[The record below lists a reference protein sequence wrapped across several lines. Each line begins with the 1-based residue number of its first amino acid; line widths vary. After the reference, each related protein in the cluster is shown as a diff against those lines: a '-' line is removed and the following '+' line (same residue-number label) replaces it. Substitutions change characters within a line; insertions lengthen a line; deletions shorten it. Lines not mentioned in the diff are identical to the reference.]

1 MADIFKSSTEAGQEV
16 RSRGQTGITPNPNS
30 QALENLG
37 SVETKPQRLGIRP
50 GSAAAADPSL
60 IDAVLN
66 SYDNGT
72 LGQQTVVAPEGKP
85 NPVQAVL
92 DAYDAANPAP
102 APTPPQPK
110 DVGFTDS
117 VKKGYKGLMLT
128 WDYLANKL
136 ENAVTGSGA
145 DTAPILEKSVNEYK
159 SLSSD
164 PRIQELIQ
172 KGNDAPDYYEGAK
185 AMLKY
190 VAQNPGVAV
199 NFLGEQLP
207 AMVASLP
214 VGGAAGSL
222 ATNAATRLGV
232 GAATRTAIGAS
243 TFGAG
248 TNASAVVL
256 GSLGTN
262 YVEGLDKFKGDT
274 AAASDYAATK
284 TLSEVP
290 ANAVAGLFM
299 GVNPLS
305 RVGGKIGAVGNAA
318 FQAGVQGTGGAVG
331 AIQAAESVG
340 EQAGKG
346 EVLAELL
353 GEAAFAPVELA
364 TSGGGKRPG
373 AAPNPGVNPS
383 NSGEPVA
390 PTPSPAPTQPS
401 QDVSQFGMTDQE
413 FFGMQ
418 KAKDGPA
425 FLASLYAQADPD
437 TQAQLQNYV
446 NKTGMKLDLDNAS
459 KNESLVTSGNSL
471 VSSNPTFVGQFQE
484 RLGEFY
490 SRTRPMEG
498 VPPVQADVTPTA
510 PVEKIP
516 VRERMRMAQDLANEG
531 QLEAAGALLRT
542 KPLPEDVSQNLQ
554 NITQNPEVNTPVP
567 SQPSSLAQLAQAEA
581 QVRNQVFAD
590 DGQQIL
596 SGKNKN
602 GSFGAKKGNQSLL
615 IDKDGNT
622 FWGERNEAFNPTTGE
637 SVIEGADKDAT
648 PATFATGK
656 EARAAGEKTK
666 SQGKPVNTNEPLQTT
681 PQTQAAPT
689 VDQGVQESARVE
701 TARAQTEQP
710 VQSPVQQENQESN
723 APAVQTFTSIPKDS
737 AVQYAVDYRYAETP
751 EKKEGILKYV
761 SEVYG
766 KDGLA
771 EFNSVLE
778 EQTKNAPPAQE
789 IVDKRPVD
797 VINSDPNRVISGTYK
812 PPVKP
817 KAPDIIEQERMAKIS
832 KENKAARKKEFETA
846 SYSDAKA
853 RALIEKA
860 TDPQSKG
867 FGELGELVAEL
878 VNKQGETVGK
888 VFETKRNGYFAFR
901 ANKGSIDGA
910 KPGTYAMSKGK
921 TLKGMAGKD
930 LTIKDVR
937 KVTTPTQKDIDF
949 NPEQKAKRNQYEAK
963 VKKIMTQDFTASTMK
978 DTIAELR
985 AKLKDIYNKQ
995 KPFFKYNK
1003 KQSDVE
1009 YIFDQFAQVG
1019 AMEAGSKKSN
1029 PVQAI
1034 SQAIE
1039 RAQKQDVAAR
1049 AGLALIH
1056 ADRMNDALEGVKQEM
1071 KVDGFSDEEID
1082 RIVGSQQESLNAMTA
1097 EEPKAVAEQETVA
1110 EEVEQPTLDLDTKRS
1125 DRIQAAMN
1133 AIAAIEESGGSD
1145 MSALWKEMRLPKG
1158 DRQFQFSDFRA
1169 ALAMKGKDVSAI
1181 AREVSQFPAAT
1192 TRLADFV
1199 YGNPKGM
1206 AGNYSARDAWVRSYN
1221 QIKNILSEQPEQFA
1235 EYEKSLTEGE
1245 KRVIQYIDAKRDA
1258 LKMRRRQQFDQIQ
1271 NNINGQRIEYV
1282 NALYSDVRDAFP
1294 HALFN
1299 NYSLKEMAD
1308 PNKIPEADRS
1318 ALEGLVY
1325 GETKYLHRLWLD
1337 DVAYALDARKDLRQQ
1352 IMDGL
1357 TKEEQ
1362 KAVIDYQNKTSKVI
1376 LDNAR
1381 RAELGTYMT
1390 MLDNIASLD
1399 RNAYN
1404 AFRNQIVISDLK
1416 QVPQIIQAAE
1426 RTAEL
1431 QEMASNKKELN
1442 AALDAMLAQIYKNDE
1457 MDSVPLDQSV
1467 ETVQAIDGQELPQVT
1482 DAEVDAY
1489 LDRLRRVG
1497 ESEIEREDARAA
1509 VLYEKIADAA
1519 SQIDS
1524 EDSTFVT
1531 EQAAGE
1537 EFQPENNTFL
1547 DGDILYKRGTN
1558 SHGPAAA
1565 TVAAH
1570 LAELTYD
1577 WPVKPNYSVL
1587 MNPAQISDPEV
1598 RARVLGRFENGAFK
1612 GAIDTETGQVFVFSQ
1627 FLDDV
1632 ADAEFVLLHE
1642 LYGHWGMRYFLGDK
1656 LNSFLET
1663 QYKINQS
1670 VKELADAQFEDAKAS
1685 GQPMSRLESIEEAIS
1700 DMAARGEPTL
1710 FRELVGRL
1718 AAWMRQH
1725 GMETVANW
1733 LDSTG
1738 DKELAYVLSQAR
1750 QAVRTQQGISPLNG
1764 APDGVLYAR
1773 NKQPVEMFATRD
1785 NDTKGYARLN
1795 PVTRE
1800 WTVFTKAE
1808 DGSIGAIT
1816 VEEYDQAYEAL
1827 KKVGKIVRSTDRS
1840 TRQEA
1845 DPKDVVH
1852 IPDSEDLTGLKKF
1865 ARHMQIQIQNQYL
1878 PVFEVAEF
1886 LNRNG
1891 KENTVIQD
1899 LKLYEGRLKYYV
1911 DRMRKKYAEPIQQ
1924 LLKEIGDQGG
1934 DVRQVDRFLL
1944 AQHAEERNKQINK
1957 INPRNTQGSGM
1968 STKDAKELLKNNS
1981 DGAWTAYRPQLEK
1994 LGKLLDKMSTDHV
2007 NYMKQTGLIN
2017 ADTAEALNIYEHYR
2031 NLSGNEDLG
2040 LDKFDKSQ
2048 IGPNGFNFK
2057 GKEVQTA
2064 TGRGTEAIDILQN
2077 TMNSF
2082 LSTLIRGQK
2091 AVINRSIL
2099 QMLEQNPDAT
2109 YVQINPIKEKK
2120 RLNLERLIADKKIL
2134 KYIGD
2139 APTEGSGRKFLDDLK
2154 KRIADGVITP
2164 DEGQMELIERIQLA
2178 EEQRVVEPAEAMA
2191 AIRKVNE
2198 QVVISGRISP
2208 DGYVSMVE
2216 DPNLINQ
2223 PNVLVARVDGK
2234 PILMSFTNRGL
2245 EFVQA
2250 VSGGNQQ
2257 SRSDLVN
2264 VVGAWNRFFS
2274 QLVTSW
2280 NPAWILPN
2288 GFRDVQTAFAN
2299 ASADPEIGPKLAAE
2313 MTKEWTPS
2321 LKTAFRY
2328 LVADQ
2333 ADTTGGWW
2341 GGYLKSRSKAKPIDP
2356 AEAAMYQEFR
2366 KNGGE
2371 TFFLDRKNV
2380 EETLESLNRHMN
2392 GPEGAL
2398 GWTKDKLES
2407 VGKLMELMSMPMEAA
2422 PRFAMYKVLRRNG
2435 WSPERAATYAKEL
2448 TVNFNMKGAS
2458 SNFRSLY
2465 VFANP
2470 AVQGTYRLFQ
2480 NYSRGSEGVAKF
2492 LPSNQFA
2499 ATAGVWIVMGL
2510 MGNMIARAI
2519 GGEDED
2525 KPGVDKL
2532 DMIPNYKRATSL
2544 ILAPDVPGGAIP
2556 IAYGWNVFHTLGHY
2570 MADVLTGKLKSEEAA
2585 GRVLSA
2591 AFDSFAPIGSG
2602 AESQTVGGAVLKTIL
2617 PSPLVPVYELGANEN
2632 RFGAPIYKEQSPFS
2646 DVKEANAYMHFD
2658 TANPISKSVMQ
2669 GLNTLTGGNQYKKG
2683 LIDVNPGAVDYFI
2696 QSYMPG
2702 LFTEVYKGA
2711 GLAIQAARG
2720 EDTKR
2725 SAIPVV
2731 DRLTARIP
2739 EGYDAG
2745 AMRRASEVVST
2756 KYAEFM
2762 APGTTREEKQAI
2774 LKEHPNLGNAQA
2786 VLTGADQ
2793 QIKALRQQLKAVNSN
2808 PGLSDDYKVAARNK
2822 IKEQEKAIQNRVV
2835 NAAIKAGFRDAVIGN
2850 GTDGSLLNRAG
2861 AMARN
2866 PSSAESD

>member
-72 LGQQTVVAPEGKP
+72 LSQQTVLAPEGKP

-102 APTPPQPK
+102 APAPAQPK

-136 ENAVTGSGA
+136 EKAVTGSGA

-214 VGGAAGSL
+214 VGGAAGSI

-305 RVGGKIGAVGNAA
+305 RVGGKIGVVGNAV

-373 AAPNPGVNPS
+373 AAPIPGVNPS

-390 PTPSPAPTQPS
+390 PTPAPAPTQPS

-418 KAKDGPA
+418 QAKDGPA
-425 FLASLYAQADPD
+425 FLAALYARSDAN
-437 TQAQLQNYV
+437 TQSQIQNYAD
-446 NKTGMKLDLDNAS
+446 KTGMKLDLANAS
-459 KNESLVTSGNSL
+459 KNANL
-471 VSSNPTFVGQFQE
+471 VSQGARLVDANPTFTGQFQE
-484 RLGEFY
+484 RLGQFY
-490 SRTRPMEG
+490 QRTRPVEAPFDG
-498 VPPVQADVTPTA
+498 GTTSQAPRDARPT
-510 PVEKIP
+510 
-516 VRERMRMAQDLANEG
+516 RERMRIAKDLADQGIMEAEG
-531 QLEAAGALLRT
+531 TMLRENPNPKAPAAAQPAR
-542 KPLPEDVSQNLQ
+542 
-554 NITQNPEVNTPVP
+554 NPEIDVPIP
-567 SQPSSLAQLAQAEA
+567 SQPGPLAQLSQAEQDVINAQIRTASKEYDANVELTEAEKQANKSTQKQIDA
-581 QVRNQVFAD
+581 QVMNTPEFRQAMKETEAYQARTAE
-590 DGQQIL
+590 QQA
-596 SGKNKN
+596 KNE
-602 GSFGAKKGNQSLL
+602 
-615 IDKDGNT
+615 T
-622 FWGERNEAFNPTTGE
+622 
-637 SVIEGADKDAT
+637 
-648 PATFATGK
+648 
-656 EARAAGEKTK
+656 
-666 SQGKPVNTNEPLQTT
+666 LQTT
-681 PQTQAAPT
+681 PQTQRSST
-689 VDQGVQESARVE
+689 VDQGVQEKPRVQ
-701 TARAQTEQP
+701 TAAAAENKP

-723 APAVQTFTSIPKDS
+723 APAVQTFASIPKDS

-751 EKKEGILKYV
+751 EKKAGIIKYV
-761 SEVYG
+761 TDVYG

-771 EFNSVLE
+771 EFSSVLE

-1071 KVDGFSDEEID
+1071 KADGFSDEEID
-1082 RIVGSQQESLNAMTA
+1082 RMVGSQQESLKAMTA

-1547 DGDILYKRGTN
+1547 DGDILYKRGTH

-1670 VKELADAQFEDAKAS
+1670 VKELADAQFEDAKTS

-1840 TRQEA
+1840 TRQEV

-2154 KRIADGVITP
+2154 KRIADGSITP

-2341 GGYLKSRSKAKPIDP
+2341 GGYLKSRSKAKPVDP
-2356 AEAAMYQEFR
+2356 AEAVMYQEFR